1 MHGKDAVRVGALVVA
16 VRLLFLRVVVA
27 DFFDGIDPRQAES
40 GGEQSRQRGYRQQLR
55 TWRGAHSINRN
66 LSV

>member
-40 GGEQSRQRGYRQQLR
+40 GGEAAGKVGNGVIASSCG
-55 TWRGAHSINRN
+55 RGAGRIR
-66 LSV
+66 

>member
-40 GGEQSRQRGYRQQLR
+40 GGEAAGKVGNGFIASSCG
-55 TWRGAHSINRN
+55 RGAGRIR
-66 LSV
+66 